1 MRDLRYIE
9 HMQDYTCYNGVS
21 IKWVFPENTHIIK
34 DTLYEVE
41 YRIIDSKEPSGLCH
55 TYKVTYIKPVS
66 ALVERINYIVNIFN
80 KMNQADA
87 FEKWFRERYKLLVIP
102 MKY

>member
-1 MRDLRYIE
+1 MRELKYGDQ
-9 HMQDYTCYNGVS
+9 MQDYTCGNGDS
-21 IKWVFPENTHIIK
+21 IKWIFPENIHIDK

-41 YRIIDSKEPSGLCH
+41 YTESNNSDPSDFSCI
-55 TYKVTYIKPVS
+55 YKVTYIKPVS

-87 FEKWFRERYKLLVIP
+87 FEKWFRGHYKLLVI
-102 MKY
+102 K

>member
-1 MRDLRYIE
+1 MIE
-9 HMQDYTCYNGVS
+9 LKYGDQMQDYTCGNGDS
-21 IKWVFPENTHIIK
+21 IKWIFPKNVHIDK

-41 YRIIDSKEPSGLCH
+41 YQESSSSDPFDLSCI
-55 TYKVTYIKPVS
+55 YKVTYIKPVS

-87 FEKWFRERYKLLVIP
+87 FEKWFREHFKLLIV
-102 MKY
+102 K

>member
-1 MRDLRYIE
+1 MRELKYGSQ
-9 HMQDYTCYNGVS
+9 MQDYTCGNGNS
-21 IKWVFPENTHIIK
+21 IRWVFPEIMHINK

-41 YRIIDSKEPSGLCH
+41 YQESSSSNSSDFSRI
-55 TYKVTYIKPVS
+55 YKVTYIKPVS

-87 FEKWFRERYKLLVIP
+87 FEKWFREHYKLLVV
-102 MKY
+102 K

>member
-1 MRDLRYIE
+1 MRELKYGDQ
-9 HMQDYTCYNGVS
+9 MQDYTCSNGDP
-21 IKWVFPENTHIIK
+21 IRWVFPENVHIYK

-41 YRIIDSKEPSGLCH
+41 YTESNNSDPSDFSCI
-55 TYKVTYIKPVS
+55 YKVTYIKPVS

-87 FEKWFRERYKLLVIP
+87 FEKWFRGHYKLLVI
-102 MKY
+102 K

>member
-9 HMQDYTCYNGVS
+9 HMQDYTCCNGVS
-21 IKWVFPENTHIIK
+21 IKWVFPENTHISK

-66 ALVERINYIVNIFN
+66 ALVERINYIVNTFN
-80 KMNQADA
+80 KMNSADS
-87 FEKWFRERYKLLVIP
+87 FEKWFREHYKLLIP
-102 MKY
+102 IKY

>member
-1 MRDLRYIE
+1 MRELKYGDQ
-9 HMQDYTCYNGVS
+9 MQDYTFDNGDS
-21 IKWVFPENTHIIK
+21 IRWVFPENVHIDK

-41 YRIIDSKEPSGLCH
+41 YKESDSSDPSDFSC

-66 ALVERINYIVNIFN
+66 ELVERINYIINIFN

-87 FEKWFRERYKLLVIP
+87 FEKWFREHYKLLVA
-102 MKY
+102 K